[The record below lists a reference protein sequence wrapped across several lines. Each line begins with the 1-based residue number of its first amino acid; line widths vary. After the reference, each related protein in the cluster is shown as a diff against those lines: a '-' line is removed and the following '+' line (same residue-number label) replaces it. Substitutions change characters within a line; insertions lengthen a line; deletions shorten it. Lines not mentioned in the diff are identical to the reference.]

1 MTRLGLGWSRE
12 LGGGGLPRPL
22 RPRSETPSVFYKKPR
37 LSSGGP
43 TFRLLEDRVPSG
55 WDSRLPAAVGV
66 VTVNWNGWRDT
77 LACLEALRTTRGVA
91 WRLYIVD
98 NASTD
103 DSREHL
109 SNLGDDVTLISSP
122 VNGGWTG
129 GNNTGIS
136 HALAAGH
143 EHILVLNNDAFVQ
156 PDTLAAFLAAH
167 ADAPDAILGGV
178 QRTDDGSLKG
188 AVGNRRNPRTG
199 VMTWLPIEELGPPQN
214 GLVATASVIGT
225 ALFVHRRVY
234 QAIGPFDDDF
244 YLYYD
249 ESDWCMRGAKLGHAS
264 FVVERAGIRHI
275 GAASTGGR
283 SSPLVTY
290 FMTRNSLLF
299 VQRHGTWRQ
308 LLTLARTIVGGIL
321 RDTRAAEHGISTA
334 DVQVRARVR
343 GVLDYMLR
351 RFGDCPAS
359 VRQMQQDWRSV

>member
-1 MTRLGLGWSRE
+1 M
-12 LGGGGLPRPL
+12 GGRTL
-22 RPRSETPSVFYKKPR
+22 RA
-37 LSSGGP
+37 
-43 TFRLLEDRVPSG
+43 LEDRARAGQASPSG
-55 WDSRLPAAVGV
+55 GVGV

-77 LACLEALRTTRGVA
+77 LACLEALRTTQGVA

-136 HALAAGH
+136 HALTAGH

-167 ADAPDAILGGV
+167 AGAPDAILGGV

-199 VMTWLPIEELGPPQN
+199 VMTWLPIEDLGPPEN
-214 GLVATASVIGT
+214 GLVPTASVIGT

-308 LLTLARTIVGGIL
+308 LLTLTRSILGGIL
-321 RDTRAAEHGISTA
+321 KDLRSAERGWWPLGLLTTSDI
-334 DVQVRARVR
+334 QLRARLR
-343 GVLDYMLR
+343 AVLDYLLR

-359 VRQMQQDWRSV
+359 VRQMQQDWRNA